1 MSDLCPVLWCFLF
14 RAPLD
19 LVLPCV
25 CPYLITFLFLAQF
38 VSSCVIIL
46 FTFSILKPCVF
57 LSLTSGIK
65 VDVVFL
71 CVSALPCVPRFG
83 YWIKDCYFVFTP
95 HLLASLVLFRDSM
108 QMSKI
113 KKNYLCPIQILQGM
127 PWYSVLFSHYLVFL
141 HCKHALIYNGLLT
154 SEKWREEETY
164 NCDIPT
170 NFV

>member
-57 LSLTSGIK
+57 LSLTSSIK

-113 KKNYLCPIQILQGM
+113 KKKWLMSYTDFARHAMIFSAVQLLLSVFALQACPHL
-127 PWYSVLFSHYLVFL
+127 
-141 HCKHALIYNGLLT
+141 
-154 SEKWREEETY
+154 
-164 NCDIPT
+164 
-170 NFV
+170 

>member
-57 LSLTSGIK
+57 LSLTSVLK
-65 VDVVFL
+65 SML
-71 CVSALPCVPRFG
+71 CSCVSLPYLVYPVLDIELKTVILCLLLISSLPL
-83 YWIKDCYFVFTP
+83 CCFVT
-95 HLLASLVLFRDSM
+95 VC
-108 QMSKI
+108 KV
-113 KKNYLCPIQILQGM
+113 KKKKKYICPIQILQGM
-127 PWYSVLFSHYLVFL
+127 PWCSVLFSHCLVFL
-141 HCKHALIYNGLLT
+141 YCKHALIYNGLLT
-154 SEKWREEETY
+154 SEKWREEET
-164 NCDIPT
+164 
-170 NFV
+170 